1 MVWPSPLKFIGELE
15 PEAKALLEAALM
27 EANREREK
35 KILNGTKY
43 SLPSPLPGDDSADD
57 DACSEVSDMSSAASA
72 STRLAPLRS
81 PPSPASYLPPS
92 APALPPLS
100 TRVRDWGGTGKS
112 GGGDGH
118 DD

>member
-1 MVWPSPLKFIGELE
+1 MVCPSPLKFIGELE

-57 DACSEVSDMSSAASA
+57 DACSEVSDMELCCICFDQACTIEVAAVTAIASVVSAAVGA
-72 STRLAPLRS
+72 GAAATIN
-81 PPSPASYLPPS
+81 
-92 APALPPLS
+92 
-100 TRVRDWGGTGKS
+100 
-112 GGGDGH
+112 
-118 DD
+118 